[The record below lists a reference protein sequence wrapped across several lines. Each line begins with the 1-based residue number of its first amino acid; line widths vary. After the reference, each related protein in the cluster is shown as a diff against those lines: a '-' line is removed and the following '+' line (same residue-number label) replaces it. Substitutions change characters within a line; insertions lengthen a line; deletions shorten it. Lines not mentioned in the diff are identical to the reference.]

1 MYMYTFS
8 IIIFYTTIATTKN
21 WSHSFWIK
29 NKISMT
35 RCTHTH
41 THSIELQPH
50 MYSVHIINCL
60 PQSIMSRSNG
70 AKCKE
75 CTLTWYMMLIICQS
89 LYPCAGVLY
98 IMCYIMVLATTVV
111 GVQPLRTGCMG
122 VCLCWF
128 CDGHCACISTV
139 KMSQSLSLPHT
150 SIYCTLFIISPSPTL
165 SLSLSFHDTYLAK
178 IMYQS
183 CFYNK

>member
-1 MYMYTFS
+1 
-8 IIIFYTTIATTKN
+8 
-21 WSHSFWIK
+21 
-29 NKISMT
+29 
-35 RCTHTH
+35 
-41 THSIELQPH
+41 
-50 MYSVHIINCL
+50 
-60 PQSIMSRSNG
+60 
-70 AKCKE
+70 
-75 CTLTWYMMLIICQS
+75 MMLIICQS

-122 VCLCWF
+122 VCLCQF
-128 CDGHCACISTV
+128 YDSHCACISTV

-183 CFYNK
+183 CFYNKQNFYLLSLAVVLLVTHYGFNCYVTIRIKNQRLLSEKRRQRDTERGVSEYA